1 MQSKRKERS
10 NASVP
15 GGEIKDQ
22 TLYNNSSPLY
32 TCMYKTD
39 RPANAG
45 LEELLFFASLAL
57 PGSTHNTSTILYLSK
72 LPCFGTLC
80 FVDSGMCDS
89 KAYSRGNWIIVTVR
103 FRDRSNNMI
112 ELDSRLTT
120 NFMTSTCREAK
131 IAVSTNFEDIMMA
144 RFTSTL

>member
-1 MQSKRKERS
+1 MIPSHLVLYKRKERS

-32 TCMYKTD
+32 TCMY
-39 RPANAG
+39 
-45 LEELLFFASLAL
+45 
-57 PGSTHNTSTILYLSK
+57 
-72 LPCFGTLC
+72 
-80 FVDSGMCDS
+80 